1 MKSLPKIKNF
11 HAVQM
16 ADPKKCFLSI
26 GEPSPASYQETDKSM
41 LAFGHFGYKKPVLWM
56 SGK

>member
-1 MKSLPKIKNF
+1 MKTLPKFKNF

-26 GEPSPASYQETDKSM
+26 GERRAASYQDINNDL
-41 LAFGHFGYKKPVLWM
+41 LAFGHFGHKKPVLWM